1 MIHSNMAILETGA
14 LASHFTLLGL
24 DGREYSIPGS
34 LQGRPA
40 VLVFCKT
47 SCPTCDLA
55 FPYFDRLRE
64 AYPEGWE
71 LWAISQDAPDRSSD
85 YAKRLGMTYPVLL
98 DAPGFVAS
106 KLYDPPATPTVFVVG
121 RDGRVEYATHG
132 FAKDDMNEIAARI
145 AGHVGMEA
153 VVIAPE
159 EDGNP
164 AFKPG

>member
-1 MIHSNMAILETGA
+1 MGTMSILEVGA

-24 DGREYSIPGS
+24 DGREYSLPGS
-34 LQGRPA
+34 LEGRPA

-47 SCPTCDLA
+47 SCATCDLA

-71 LWAISQDAPDRSSD
+71 LWAISQDAPDRSRE
-85 YAKRLGMTYPVLL
+85 YAKRLGIAFPVLI
-98 DAPGFVAS
+98 DAPEFVAS
-106 KLYDPPATPTVFVVG
+106 RLYDPPATPTVFVVG
-121 RDGRVEYATHG
+121 RDGRVEHTTYG
-132 FAKDDMNEIAARI
+132 FAKEDFNEIAARI
-145 AGHVGMEA
+145 ATHVGAEP

-159 EDGNP
+159 NDGNP